1 MRAEMK
7 RENNCRGFTLTEVLI
22 TVTLLGL
29 VLGTFCQ
36 IFLSQVEANKT
47 QSRVVRGQQ
56 GLRIALEIIA
66 RDFKSAGYPFGDH
79 SFLADL
85 TAWVPSSFIPKAPQI
100 VTPNGVVT
108 VTSGGDNP
116 DILSLLIVLSSES
129 NPTILAQGTLAGDT
143 SIRLALNGS
152 ETKEQYNKNTS
163 DMIYIG
169 KPAEMALVKEISGSY
184 LIIDTNPVQ
193 PGNQGLKKAYPQGTE
208 VGEISLVSYA
218 VFNDKNDSGGKFHDL
233 GVPVLKRKTN
243 ACGFEPLVEDI
254 TDLKVN
260 PIKSELYRL
269 QLSVG
274 NGLPRTGKENSLT
287 MSTQVLNRN

>member
-1 MRAEMK
+1 MK

-36 IFLSQVEANKT
+36 IFLSQAEANKT
-47 QSRVVRGQQ
+47 QSRVLQGQQ
-56 GLRIALEIIA
+56 GLRMALEIIA
-66 RDFKSAGYPFGDH
+66 RDFKSAGYPLGDH

-85 TAWVPSSFIPKAPQI
+85 TTWIPDSFIPKAPQI
-100 VTPNGVVT
+100 VTPGGGLT

-116 DILSLLIVLSSES
+116 DILSLLIVLSNES
-129 NPTILAQGTLAGDT
+129 NPTVLAQGTLAGDT
-143 SIRLALNGS
+143 SIKLALTAS
-152 ETKEQYNKNTS
+152 ETNDQYNLS

-169 KPAEMALVKEISGSY
+169 KPAERALVKGISGST
-184 LIIDTNPVQ
+184 LIIDTDPLQ
-193 PGNQGLKKAYPQGTE
+193 PGNQGLKNAYPSGTE

-218 VFNDKNDSGGKFHDL
+218 VFNDKNDPGEKFHEF
-233 GVPVLKRKTN
+233 GVPVLKRKIN

-260 PIKSELYRL
+260 LIKPGLYRL
-269 QLSVG
+269 QLSIR
-274 NGLPRTGKENSLT
+274 NGIPQAGKENGLT
-287 MSTQVLNRN
+287 MSTQVMKRNQF